1 METTQQLLN
10 ILSSEKGANEEIISN
25 RIGSKIME
33 LRNLIKEGNYSDR
46 LSGTTKSNNDCINQF
61 NQFDQF
67 SNWGNFGEFQNY

>member
-1 METTQQLLN
+1 
-10 ILSSEKGANEEIISN
+10 
-25 RIGSKIME
+25 ME